1 MSGLRNMNSLRF
13 FRTLHAGF
21 AATLSA
27 HTNGDP
33 VVGALLAGAFGH
45 FDAAVD
51 VQCQGMPALACAK
64 GCATCCTI
72 RVTATAPEVL
82 WVARHLREAC
92 EPAQCRRLVRRLL
105 EADALTRDLDEPERV
120 ALRQRC
126 PFIEQG
132 ACVIYAVRPLA
143 CRGHASYDRKACV
156 LAATGRI
163 AEVPYSMPHQ
173 TARSLVQ
180 NAMQSALRDAG
191 LAWASYE
198 LNHAL
203 RIALADQD
211 AATKWA
217 RGGDVFAD
225 AVIAEIS
232 AAEMAQGFDQIKQ
245 LT

>member
-1 MSGLRNMNSLRF
+1 MTTLQF

-27 HTNGDP
+27 RTSGGPD
-33 VVGALLAGAFGH
+33 VGVLLAEAFSH
-45 FDAAVD
+45 FDATVNAR
-51 VQCQGMPALACAK
+51 CMGMPLACGK
-64 GCATCCTI
+64 GCATCCSI

-92 EPAQCRRLVRRLL
+92 GSGQCVRLVRRLL
-105 EADALTRDLDEPERV
+105 EADAQTRDLDESERV

-132 ACVIYAVRPLA
+132 ACVIYAARPLA
-143 CRGHASYDRKACV
+143 CRGHASYDRKACAQ
-156 LAATGRI
+156 AAAGRI
-163 AEVPYSMPHQ
+163 AEVPYSAPHQ

-180 NAMQSALRDAG
+180 NAMQSACRDAG

-211 AATKWA
+211 AEARWA
-217 RGGDVFAD
+217 RGADVFAD
-225 AVIAEIS
+225 AVVADIS
-232 AAEMAQGFDQIKQ
+232 AAEMARAFDQIKRME
-245 LT
+245 

>member
-1 MSGLRNMNSLRF
+1 MTSLQF

-21 AATLSA
+21 AVTLSA
-27 HTNGDP
+27 QTSGDP
-33 VVGALLAGAFGH
+33 DVGALLAEAFSH

-51 VQCQGMPALACAK
+51 GQYQGTPALACRK

-92 EPAQCRRLVRRLL
+92 EPAQCVRLARRLL
-105 EADALTRDLDEPERV
+105 EADARTRDLDESQRV
-120 ALRQRC
+120 ALRLRC
-126 PFIEQG
+126 SFIEEG
-132 ACVIYAVRPLA
+132 ACVIYPARPLA
-143 CRGHASYDRKACV
+143 CRGHASYDRKACAQ
-156 LAATGRI
+156 AAAGRI
-163 AEVPYSMPHQ
+163 TEVPYSIPHQ

-203 RIALADQD
+203 RIALADPD
-211 AATKWA
+211 AEARWA
-217 RGGDVFAD
+217 QGTDVFAD
-225 AVIAEIS
+225 AVIEDIS
-232 AAEMAQGFDQIKQ
+232 AAEMAHGFDQMKQ
-245 LT
+245 MA

>member
-1 MSGLRNMNSLRF
+1 MTSLQL
-13 FRTLHAGF
+13 FRTLHSGF

-27 HTNGDP
+27 QKRGDAD
-33 VVGALLAGAFGH
+33 VGALLAAAFSH
-45 FDAAVD
+45 VDATVD
-51 VQCQGMPALACAK
+51 ARCAGMPPLACRK
-64 GCATCCTI
+64 GCATCCSI

-92 EPAQCRRLVRRLL
+92 EPGQCVRLVRRLL
-105 EADALTRDLDEPERV
+105 EADAQTRDLDESERV

-143 CRGHASYDRKACV
+143 CRGHASYDRKACAQ
-156 LAATGRI
+156 AAAGRI
-163 AEVPYSMPHQ
+163 AEVPYSVLHQ

-191 LAWASYE
+191 VVWAAYE

-203 RIALADQD
+203 RLALADP
-211 AATKWA
+211 ASEA
-217 RGGDVFAD
+217 RWQAGHDVFAD
-225 AVIAEIS
+225 AQVSEVDP
-232 AAEMAQGFDQIKQ
+232 AEMAEAFDRLKAQA
-245 LT
+245 